1 MTDGSVRLEV
11 GARILGPDGFLL
23 VTELGRHSVTVESS
37 NGEGREVPYA
47 ELDGV
52 RIRKGQAPPT
62 TTALEPWWSGLPG
75 PIRRD
80 ALDKLE
86 VIQEILTGYRWGHPR
101 LAQPGEPY
109 LPVSDPGLSE
119 TQRCRAMARQLTF
132 EQGADR
138 QTLRRVQDGELR
150 STVVSGNTVQ
160 KWIRDWRDA
169 GLRGLVDKRSTK
181 GRQGFDALDERVRR
195 IADDVFA
202 RFNGDDSKVNVKTI
216 EADIRLQMKREGLK
230 AVHLPQRLFH
240 EYLSE
245 RHQALGRTTRAHR
258 SRHLRRAASAHTSFP
273 AMHPAHLAL
282 DATRA
287 DVLVWDEVHECP
299 RSVEVLTVISV
310 ATRVVVALRVTPR
323 SGNAVEA
330 GLVLYDAMRPMS
342 MLVEGTT
349 VDDWRW
355 CGVPESVDLS
365 DVTIHRSPQRVI
377 PPGQSLQSVQGVH
390 HKPGVAP
397 SSVRCD
403 HGSVFLSDHFVGI
416 LRDLGVDLMLSRG
429 SKPTDNPHVERWHE
443 TLQRAY
449 QAIPGFKGRNVA
461 ERGRK
466 VEGAGERLLTAGE
479 LEQHLRRFVA
489 LDYHRSWHEGL
500 ILPGAE
506 RKARLTPL
514 EMWDAMMEVTGR
526 IHVPQH
532 PDLIYQF
539 LPIRWLT
546 IGHAGVEY
554 KNLTYDAP
562 VLDDFRD
569 VRIGTFQ
576 DGTRKTPFHY
586 DPRDVSRIWFRH
598 PDTGRIHEVGWKARH
613 LHDLPLSDFI
623 RDRAIANIKA
633 RGGNAALKRDSA
645 WRQIIDELGHLT
657 SPTETAENRAKAYAA
672 RLRWEQAQR
681 DHAEA
686 AEMGA
691 IAPEPHVANENDPQR
706 APAAE
711 EQGETIRSE
720 ADTSADAVVIPLHRP
735 EPPPTVPKYDP
746 AAVWPDYD
754 ETRGE

>member
-1 MTDGSVRLEV
+1 VSDAKVSLDA
-11 GARILGPDGFLL
+11 GARLLGEDGYLL
-23 VTELGRHSVTVESS
+23 VTQLGRHGVVVESS
-37 NGEGREVPYA
+37 TGERREVPYGEISGA
-47 ELDGV
+47 RVTD
-52 RIRKGQAPPT
+52 GQAPLAVS
-62 TTALEPWWSGLPG
+62 ALEPWWSGLPE
-75 PIRRD
+75 PIRRE
-80 ALDKLE
+80 AIDKLE
-86 VIQEILTGYRWGHPR
+86 VVIEVLTGYRWGHQR
-101 LAQPGEPY
+101 LAQPGEPH
-109 LPVSDPGLSE
+109 PPFGCDDVSMHR
-119 TQRCRAMARQLTF
+119 RCVAMAKVLSF
-132 EQGADR
+132 EQTTSR
-138 QTLRRVQDGELR
+138 TVVRRLLDGEVATA
-150 STVVSGNTVQ
+150 TVSARTIHN
-160 KWIRDWRDA
+160 WIRTWRDE
-169 GLRGLVDKRSTK
+169 GLRGLVDKRATK

-216 EADIRLQMKREGLK
+216 EAEIRLQMKHEGLED
-230 AVHLPQRLFH
+230 VRLPQRLFQ

-258 SRHLRRAASAHTSFP
+258 SRYLRRAASAHTSFP
-273 AMHPAHLAL
+273 AMHPSHLAL

-310 ATRVVVALRVTPR
+310 ATRVIVALRVTPR

-342 MLVEGTT
+342 MLVEGTA

-355 CGVPESVDLS
+355 CGVPESLDLS
-365 DVTIHRSPQRVI
+365 GVAIHRSRQRVI
-377 PPGQSLQSVQGVH
+377 PPGQSLQSIQGVH
-390 HKPGVAP
+390 YKPGVTP

-403 HGSVFLSDHFVGI
+403 HGSVFLSEHFVGI

-449 QAIPGFKGRNVA
+449 QAIPGFKGRNVS

-466 VEGAGERLLTAGE
+466 VEAAGEQLLTAHE
-479 LEQHLRRFVA
+479 LERHLRRFVA
-489 LDYHRSWHEGL
+489 LDYHRSWHQGL
-500 ILPGAE
+500 VLPGAE
-506 RKARLTPL
+506 QQARLTPL

-546 IGHAGVEY
+546 IGHAGAEF

-562 VLDDFRD
+562 VLADFRD
-569 VRIGTFQ
+569 VRPGTFK
-576 DGTRKTPFHY
+576 DGSRKVSFHY

-598 PDTGRIHEVGWKARH
+598 PDTGRIHEIGWKASH
-613 LHDLPLSDFI
+613 LLDLPLSDYV
-623 RDRAIANIKA
+623 RDRAIGNIKA
-633 RGGNAALKRDSA
+633 RGGNKALTSDSA
-645 WRQIIDELGHLT
+645 WRQVIDELGQLT
-657 SPTETAENRAKAYAA
+657 TAEETTESRAKAYAA

-686 AEMGA
+686 ADAASLMDDSNGVVTPVRRPPRQ
-691 IAPEPHVANENDPQR
+691 APHALDVDVDE
-706 APAAE
+706 
-711 EQGETIRSE
+711 
-720 ADTSADAVVIPLHRP
+720 
-735 EPPPTVPKYDP
+735 
-746 AAVWPDYD
+746 VWPDYTQGR
-754 ETRGE
+754 E

>member
-1 MTDGSVRLEV
+1 MTSAAITRLEA
-11 GARILGPDGFLL
+11 GSRILSDDGYLA
-23 VTELGRHSVTVESS
+23 VVEVGRHGVVVECSL
-37 NGEGREVPYA
+37 GERRNLPFSEVVGPRVVDGRVEAQVS
-47 ELDGV
+47 
-52 RIRKGQAPPT
+52 
-62 TTALEPWWSGLPG
+62 ALEPWWSGLAESV
-75 PIRRD
+75 RRQS
-80 ALDKLE
+80 LDRLE
-86 VIQEILTGYRWGHPR
+86 VVLELLTGYRWGNPR

-109 LPVSDPGLSE
+109 PPFGGDDVSVHR
-119 TQRCRAMARQLTF
+119 RCLAMAKAVTY
-132 EQGADR
+132 EQTANR
-138 QTLRRVQDGELR
+138 IVLRRLLDGEL
-150 STVVSGNTVQ
+150 STTTVSPRTIHNWVRAWQ
-160 KWIRDWRDA
+160 A
-169 GLRGLVDKRSTK
+169 QGLRGLVDKRATRGS
-181 GRQGFDALDERVRR
+181 QGFEALDERVRR
-195 IADDVFA
+195 ITDDVFA

-216 EADIRLQMKREGLK
+216 EAEIRIQMKREGLQD
-230 AVHLPQRLFH
+230 VRLPQRLFQ

-245 RHQALGRTTRAHR
+245 RHHALGRTTRAHR
-258 SRHLRRAASAHTSFP
+258 SRYLRRAASAHTSFP

-310 ATRVVVALRVTPR
+310 ATRVIVALRVTPR

-330 GLVLYDAMRPMS
+330 GLVLYDALRPMS

-355 CGVPESVDLS
+355 CGVPESLDLS
-365 DVTIHRSPQRVI
+365 DVSIHRAPQRVI
-377 PPGQSLQSVQGVH
+377 PPGQSLQSIQGVH
-390 HKPGVAP
+390 YKPGVTP

-403 HGSVFLSDHFVGI
+403 HGSVFLSEHFVGI

-466 VEGAGERLLTAGE
+466 VEATGDALLTAAE
-479 LEQHLRRFVA
+479 LERHLRRFVA
-489 LDYHRSWHEGL
+489 LDYHRSWHQGL
-500 ILPGAE
+500 VLPGAE
-506 RKARLTPL
+506 RTARLTPL
-514 EMWDAMMEVTGR
+514 EMWDAMMDVTGR

-562 VLDDFRD
+562 VLDDFRE
-569 VRIGTFQ
+569 VRPGTFQ
-576 DGTRKTPFHY
+576 ADSRKAPFHY

-598 PDTGRIHEVGWKARH
+598 PDTGRIHEIGWKARH
-613 LHDLPLSDFI
+613 LLDLPLSDFI

-633 RGGNAALKRDSA
+633 RGGNRALKADSA
-645 WRQIIDELGHLT
+645 WRQIIAELGQLT
-657 SPTETAENRAKAYAA
+657 SVEETTESRAKAYAA

-686 AEMGA
+686 AE
-691 IAPEPHVANENDPQR
+691 
-706 APAAE
+706 AAE
-711 EQGETIRSE
+711 LFDQSDG
-720 ADTSADAVVIPLHRP
+720 VVTPLRRRKNDD
-735 EPPPTVPKYDP
+735 PTPGYDLDEE
-746 AAVWPDYD
+746 WPDYD
-754 ETRGE
+754 ELGAE